1 MGFFD
6 KFISSVTAAA
16 EQAAAGQAA
25 ENATVQEAPA
35 APEEPKEMELKFG
48 TPEPVPY
55 RGETYGSEL
64 TVQFTVAGKAK
75 VCSEDAEKVRSN
87 GGLEALKGVLTADI
101 VRLIKEGLANCSAMN
116 IRISLLP
123 SRTNDISR
131 SIKTKLDPEWR
142 DKYGVSIASLGILPP
157 TMTSES
163 REAVAKL
170 QKAQLAGE

>member
-1 MGFFD
+1 MC
-6 KFISSVTAAA
+6 I
-16 EQAAAGQAA
+16 
-25 ENATVQEAPA
+25 
-35 APEEPKEMELKFG
+35 ELKRIIKSMEDKYLKPSLDMVRRSFADWSN
-48 TPEPVPY
+48 E
-55 RGETYGSEL
+55 EEAEL
-64 TVQFTVAGKAK
+64 V
-75 VCSEDAEKVRSN
+75 
-87 GGLEALKGVLTADI
+87 